1 MKLRSDQLSQ
11 HLARDLLPV
20 YLVSGDEPLLAM
32 EAADAIRAR
41 ARQAGF
47 EERIQV
53 FLDRSAG
60 PWEDALAAT
69 RTMSLFA
76 SRRILELRMPS
87 GKPGH
92 GAATLLKLI
101 AAAGDD
107 LLLLIHTGR
116 LDRDAQG
123 AAWVAAVQERGAWL
137 PLYGIE
143 PAQLPGWLA
152 ARLRAAG
159 LEANDGALR
168 LLATATEG
176 NLMAAAQ
183 EVEKL
188 LLAHGPGARL
198 DEATL
203 AAALSDSAR
212 FSVFQLSE
220 AIGARDAAR
229 ALRML
234 AGLRAEGTE
243 ALVVLWWLLRAVHAQ
258 GASARPAT
266 MARFVARA
274 ARTDRMAK
282 GRAWGEPWDEMA
294 LLTAEL
300 CGRRTLPLPRMGS
313 AQRN

>member
-1 MKLRSDQLSQ
+1 MKLRSDQLGQ
-11 HLARDLLPV
+11 HLARELLPV
-20 YLVSGDEPLLAM
+20 YLLSGEEPLLAM

-47 EERIQV
+47 DERIQV
-53 FLDRSAG
+53 FIDRSAG
-60 PWEDALAAT
+60 PWEEALSACQT
-69 RTMSLFA
+69 LSLFA
-76 SRRILELRMPS
+76 TRRILELRMPT

-101 AAAGDD
+101 AAAGDE
-107 LLLLIHTGR
+107 LLLVIHTGR

-137 PLYGIE
+137 ALHGIE
-143 PAQLPGWLA
+143 AAQLPAWLG

-159 LEANDGALR
+159 LELTEPALR

-183 EVEKL
+183 EVAKL

-198 DEATL
+198 DEAAL

-212 FSVFQLSE
+212 FSVLQLSE

-258 GASARPAT
+258 AGVARPAT
-266 MARFVARA
+266 MARLVTRA

-300 CGRRTLPLPRMGS
+300 CGRRTLPLPRRGA
-313 AQRN
+313 AQ

>member
-1 MKLRSDQLSQ
+1 MKLRLDQLSL
-11 HLARDLLPV
+11 HLARELLPV

-32 EAADAIRAR
+32 EASDAIRAR

-47 EERIQV
+47 EERLQV
-53 FLDRSAG
+53 FTDRSAG
-60 PWEDALAAT
+60 PWEEALAAT
-69 RTMSLFA
+69 RTLSLFA
-76 SRRILELRMPS
+76 SRRILELRIPT

-116 LDRDAQG
+116 LDRDAQ
-123 AAWVAAVQERGAWL
+123 ATAWVAAVQERGAWL

-143 PAQLPGWLA
+143 PAQLPAWLG

-159 LEANDGALR
+159 LEASDAALR

-183 EVEKL
+183 EIEKL
-188 LLAHGPGARL
+188 LLAHGAGAIL

-212 FSVFQLSE
+212 FSVFQLAE

-243 ALVVLWWLLRAVHAQ
+243 ALVVLWWLLRALHAQ
-258 GASARPAT
+258 AGSARPAA

-274 ARTDRMAK
+274 VRSDRMAK

-300 CGRRTLPLPRMGS
+300 CGRRTLPLPRPGA
-313 AQRN
+313 AQRH